1 MKWNNQLEKDLKL
14 VITSLFWLYIILI
27 PAAFC
32 TLIYNY
38 LFSELTEFQIYGTM
52 AFAIGLIIVRT
63 LKTFYVDKEE
73 K

>member
-27 PAAFC
+27 PAAFG

-52 AFAIGLIIVRT
+52 AFSIGLIIVRT
-63 LKTFYVDKEE
+63 LKTFYADKEDL
-73 K
+73 

>member
-27 PAAFC
+27 PAAFG

-38 LFSELTEFQIYGTM
+38 MFSELT
-52 AFAIGLIIVRT
+52 
-63 LKTFYVDKEE
+63 
-73 K
+73 